1 MILLFQF
8 DLIQRSNC
16 LYMPVWTNW
25 PALYKL
31 PVCSNFKLCPPLA
44 ISLIEPGPRYTSFWI
59 LIHINP
65 IISIVT
71 FLLTTF
77 LQTVSQF
84 VKTLLKSSSSAL
96 FQLSAFTAE
105 YASSINTD
113 TDTDTNI
120 NRDTGFYVVII
131 WDTKNYMEAVR
142 CFVIFSEG
150 YIWLRLM
157 IIHVLKQILTCFLTL
172 CLTLWL
178 SEDEHCK

>member
-1 MILLFQF
+1 MPPEICFNPPHKLGVWLSAHTYYRCHNMRLSTFATASF
-8 DLIQRSNC
+8 LRSGCKWGHFLWQTHIWNIPIDKYQWYFYFSLTWYKGQTDS

-31 PVCSNFKLCPPLA
+31 PVCSNFKFCPPLA
-44 ISLIEPGPRYTSFWI
+44 ISLIEPGPRDTSFWI

-96 FQLSAFTAE
+96 FQLSAFSAP
-105 YASSINTD
+105 
-113 TDTDTNI
+113 
-120 NRDTGFYVVII
+120 
-131 WDTKNYMEAVR
+131 
-142 CFVIFSEG
+142 
-150 YIWLRLM
+150 
-157 IIHVLKQILTCFLTL
+157 
-172 CLTLWL
+172 
-178 SEDEHCK
+178 

>member
-31 PVCSNFKLCPPLA
+31 PVCSNFKFCPPLA
-44 ISLIEPGPRYTSFWI
+44 ISLIEPGPRDTSFWI

-105 YASSINTD
+105 YASSISTD
-113 TDTDTNI
+113 T
-120 NRDTGFYVVII
+120 GYYVVII
-131 WDTKNYMEAVR
+131 LDTKNYMEAVR

-157 IIHVLKQILTCFLTL
+157 IIHVLKQILTRFLTL